1 MKNLRK
7 LIVVALLM
15 MLVAAT
21 GAFTGCKTAQK
32 TDVIVVGAG
41 GAGLA
46 SAVSAAENGAKVLVL
61 EKMPMIG
68 GNTIRAGGAYNAVDP
83 EKQTAQGIKDSLDL
97 HYQQTYD
104 GGDRKGDPAL
114 IHVLVNNS
122 LAGLKWLES
131 YGMKF
136 NDKIGSV
143 VGSLWPRS
151 HQATDPAGTGYINT
165 LKGACDKLGV
175 TILTDT
181 KVTDLIQNK
190 DGRIVGVKA
199 TDKDGKAVEYLAGKG
214 VVIAAGGFSANVEM
228 RMKYDPRLTADFP
241 TTNQPGATGDGIIMA
256 EKVNADEVGM
266 QYIQLIPIATPKTG
280 SLQGGVTINIESVA
294 FINANGERF
303 IKEDAR
309 RDVLSTAVLK
319 QPGASYYM
327 VNDSKIVG
335 EKNEYAENIQD
346 LVKSG
351 SILKADTLAEL
362 ATKMGVP
369 ADKLEK
375 TITEFNGYVK
385 AKKDP
390 LGRAVWAGT
399 IDKGPFYAVKRVPA
413 VHHTMGGL
421 KIDTECHVIS
431 KSGTPIAGLYAA
443 GEVTGGIHG
452 TNRLGGNALPDT
464 IVFGRIAGKNV
475 AAETAN

>member
-1 MKNLRK
+1 
-7 LIVVALLM
+7 
-15 MLVAAT
+15 
-21 GAFTGCKTAQK
+21 
-32 TDVIVVGAG
+32 
-41 GAGLA
+41 
-46 SAVSAAENGAKVLVL
+46 
-61 EKMPMIG
+61 
-68 GNTIRAGGAYNAVDP
+68 
-83 EKQTAQGIKDSLDL
+83 
-97 HYQQTYD
+97 
-104 GGDRKGDPAL
+104 
-114 IHVLVNNS
+114 
-122 LAGLKWLES
+122 
-131 YGMKF
+131 
-136 NDKIGSV
+136 
-143 VGSLWPRS
+143 
-151 HQATDPAGTGYINT
+151 
-165 LKGACDKLGV
+165 
-175 TILTDT
+175 
-181 KVTDLIQNK
+181 
-190 DGRIVGVKA
+190 
-199 TDKDGKAVEYLAGKG
+199 
-214 VVIAAGGFSANVEM
+214 
-228 RMKYDPRLTADFP
+228 MKYDPRLTADFP

-303 IKEDAR
+303 VKEDAR
-309 RDVLSTAVLK
+309 RDVLSNAVLK
-319 QPGASYYM
+319 QPGACYYM

-351 SILKADTLAEL
+351 SILKAGTLAEL
-362 ATKMGVP
+362 AVKMGVP

-375 TITEFNGYVK
+375 TIADFNGFVK

-421 KIDTECHVIS
+421 KIDTECHVIN

-475 AAETAN
+475 AAETSH